1 VPESAQ
7 HLDAQW
13 LSSALVGAGTLPA
26 GTSVTNLT
34 VGEIVIEVDGGED
47 ILNGG
52 GVAGA
57 KTLRVKDIEY
67 AGAEYLENKKNV
79 RVPGSAPSTL
89 IEKWASTADTV
100 PPTLARQPK
109 EESLDTTQ
117 RMRMNLS
124 SK

>member
-1 VPESAQ
+1 VDPENWA
-7 HLDAQW
+7 A
-13 LSSALVGAGTLPA
+13 
-26 GTSVTNLT
+26 
-34 VGEIVIEVDGGED
+34 IEDYHSTRIIYVDGGED

-67 AGAEYLENKKNV
+67 AGAEDLGNKKNV

>member
-1 VPESAQ
+1 VDPENWA
-7 HLDAQW
+7 A
-13 LSSALVGAGTLPA
+13 
-26 GTSVTNLT
+26 
-34 VGEIVIEVDGGED
+34 IEDYHRIIYVDGGED